1 LAHHA
6 ITAAKRFFGSP
17 EFVYYA
23 IADGV
28 GEILRK
34 HGSYA
39 KEPNA
44 MRWTSPQLALL

>member
-34 HGSYA
+34 HGSRRNTA
-39 KEPNA
+39 DVWK
-44 MRWTSPQLALL
+44 RTSPQLALL